1 MKRSRAIA
9 GVAVLL
15 VQPLS
20 RSALAGDERNSVSRA
35 PASGGADQGD
45 RKRSEL
51 VFLDVE
57 VGSEYVDTLA
67 LKGGDLLDTRSVESS
82 GFGLT
87 CGAAVGLRLSDGT
100 LVVRYRRGDFSD
112 WQLWTLGGEAAMNFR
127 LGRVAPYFGFGAG
140 YASLDGIVSD
150 IGRAFTPFAAPAV
163 DISGLNVRA
172 HAGADYYMLSW
183 FSVGANLSGDAFFLR
198 RKGDGL
204 LRGSSTDPN
213 SPPAFLYGTDGS
225 GNGLG
230 ATLSLRLGLHY

>member
-1 MKRSRAIA
+1 MRRSRAIA

-15 VQPLS
+15 VQALS
-20 RSALAGDERNSVSRA
+20 RSALAGDELNAASRA
-35 PASGGADQGD
+35 PESGGAQHGD
-45 RKRSEL
+45 RERSEL
-51 VFLDVE
+51 VYLDVE
-57 VGSEYVDTLA
+57 VGMAYVDTLA
-67 LKGGDLLDTRSVESS
+67 LKGGALLDTRSAKSS
-82 GFGLT
+82 GFGLSY
-87 CGAAVGLRLSDGT
+87 GAAVGLWLSDAT
-100 LVVRYRRGDFSD
+100 LAVRYRRGDFSD
-112 WQLWTLGGEAAMNFR
+112 WQLWTLSGEAAMNFR

-150 IGRAFTPFAAPAV
+150 ISRAFTPFAAPAA
-163 DISGLNVRA
+163 DITGLNLRA

-183 FSVGANLSGDAFFLR
+183 FSLGANLSGDAFFLR

-213 SPPAFLYGTDGS
+213 SPPGFPYGADGS